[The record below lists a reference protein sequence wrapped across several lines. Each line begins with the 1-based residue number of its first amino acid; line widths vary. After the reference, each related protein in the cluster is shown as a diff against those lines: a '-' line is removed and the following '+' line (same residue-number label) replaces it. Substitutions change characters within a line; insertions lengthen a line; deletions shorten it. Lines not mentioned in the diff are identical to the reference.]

1 MGDMMQFPLLTS
13 HIIRNAASR
22 YSNTQVVSKLED
34 GSVHTYRYKDA
45 YTRIKQLA
53 NALNKLGVKQGDCIA
68 TIALNN
74 FRHFELYYGISGMG
88 AIVHTVNARLLS
100 QQIHYILQ
108 HAQDKFIFIDASLV
122 PLIEKVIHQLPCVKG
137 IIINC
142 SPQDM
147 PTTSLKNVHCYE
159 TLIDEQSDE
168 YNWPSLAAH
177 TPCCLCYTSG
187 TTGHPKGVLYSHQS
201 TVTHAMMSGSSQL
214 LDFNQASVVMPMV
227 PMYHVVAWGIPFSA
241 PLYGAKLV
249 LPGPILDG
257 ESVHQLIHSE
267 QVNKAYGVPEV
278 WLGLHQYLQQS
289 GNRIPSLL
297 NIGVGGAAS
306 PEALVKTY
314 GEEYGVYWMGIWG
327 MTETSPLVTAAIHEP
342 AMDNMK
348 PNAKYRLQAS
358 AGRPIFGCE
367 IAIFDHNQTPL
378 PHDGITQGQLKVRGP
393 WIMSHYFKE
402 KPPKKNKPTWFDT
415 GDTATID
422 SQGYLRIVDRHKDV
436 IKSGDNWI
444 SSVQLE
450 DAALNYQPVDEAC
463 VISAKHTLW
472 NERPIMLVTLK
483 NRQQFN
489 KGQFMK
495 VLKSHLSNWCLPDAI
510 ITVPSLPHT
519 GTGKLK
525 KYELRQQYQNYLLN
539 SALCTQDEYTP

>member
-1 MGDMMQFPLLTS
+1 MPFPLLTS
-13 HIIRNAASR
+13 HIIKNAASR

-34 GSVHTYRYKDA
+34 GSVHIYSYKDA
-45 YTRIKQLA
+45 YKRIKQLA
-53 NALNKLGVKQGDCIA
+53 NALTKLGVKQGDCIA

-74 FRHFELYYGISGMG
+74 FRHFELYYGISGIG
-88 AIVHTVNARLLS
+88 AIVHTVNARLFS

-108 HAQDKFIFIDASLV
+108 HAQDRFIFIDASLV
-122 PLIEKVIHQLPCVKG
+122 PLIEKIIQQLPCVKG

-142 SPQDM
+142 SQQDM
-147 PTTSLKNVHCYE
+147 PNTALENVHCYE
-159 TLIDEQSDE
+159 TLISEQGDE
-168 YNWPSLAAH
+168 YHWPSLPAH

-201 TVTHAMMSGSSQL
+201 TVMHAMMSGSSQL

-257 ESVHQLIHSE
+257 ESVHQLIHRE

-278 WLGLHQYLQQS
+278 WLGLHHYLHQS

-348 PNAKYRLQAS
+348 PNARYRLQAS
-358 AGRPIFGCE
+358 AGRAIFGCE
-367 IAIFDHNQTPL
+367 IAIFNHHQTAL

-393 WIMSHYFKE
+393 WIMNHYFKE
-402 KPPKKNKPTWFDT
+402 KPPKKNKHNWFDT

-444 SSVQLE
+444 SSVLLE
-450 DAALNYQPVDEAC
+450 DAALKYQPVDEAC
-463 VISAKHTLW
+463 VISVKHKQW

-489 KGQFMK
+489 KGQFID
-495 VLKSHLSNWCLPDAI
+495 VLKKHLSNWCLPDAI

-525 KYELRQQYQNYLLN
+525 KYELREKYQNYLLN
-539 SALCTQDEYTP
+539 GA